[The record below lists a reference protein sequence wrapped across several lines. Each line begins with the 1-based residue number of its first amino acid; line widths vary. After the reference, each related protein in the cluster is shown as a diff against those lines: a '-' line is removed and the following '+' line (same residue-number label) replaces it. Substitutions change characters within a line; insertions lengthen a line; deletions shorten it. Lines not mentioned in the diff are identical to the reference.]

1 MAIERIQLRRDTAAN
16 WSSVNPILAY
26 GEPGFDTTN
35 QQLKVGNGS
44 TAWNSL
50 PFLVG
55 DGGGAGSPSNT
66 DAVPEGTTNLYFS
79 NARAQSALSSQ
90 LSAKA
95 PLASPAFTGTPTG
108 ITKAHVGLA
117 NVDNTSDANKPVS
130 TAQQTAL
137 DAKAPLAS
145 PAFTGTPTGLTK
157 AHVGLGSVDNTSD
170 SAKPVSTAQQTA
182 LDAKAPLASP
192 AFTGTPTGIT
202 KSHVGLGSVDNTS
215 DANKPVSTAQAA
227 AINAKYT
234 KPAGGITSAD
244 LSGPVVGALN
254 NANSAVQSDESL
266 IYTRRYSSGAW
277 PVRGAIPTGSIVEW
291 IGPTPPPIDSTYALA
306 GVDLYSATVS

>member
-90 LSAKA
+90 LS
-95 PLASPAFTGTPTG
+95 
-108 ITKAHVGLA
+108 
-117 NVDNTSDANKPVS
+117 
-130 TAQQTAL
+130 
-137 DAKAPLAS
+137 AKAPLAS